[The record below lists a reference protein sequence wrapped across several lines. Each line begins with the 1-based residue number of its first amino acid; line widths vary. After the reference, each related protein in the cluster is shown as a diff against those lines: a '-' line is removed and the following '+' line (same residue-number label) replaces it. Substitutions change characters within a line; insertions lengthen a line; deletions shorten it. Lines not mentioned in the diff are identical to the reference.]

1 MGTLSDINEL
11 INKKFKGLQNEIK
24 DFNQMFLGLKAGFA
38 TQIGETRKAI
48 EQLGGLISTVAKA
61 VDKKLEFMEH
71 KPCMKIKT
79 IFTDKQIKKLLELI
93 K

>member
-1 MGTLSDINEL
+1 MSLANINDL
-11 INKKFKGLQNEIK
+11 ITKKFKTLQKEIK
-24 DFNQMFLGLKAGFA
+24 DFNQMFLGLKTGFA
-38 TQIGETRKAI
+38 MQIGETRKAI

-61 VDKKLEFMEH
+61 VDKKLDKMEN

-79 IFTDKQIKKLLELI
+79 IFTEEQVKKLLELI